1 MSRLILCQYCQRK
14 IESRDDLVTSLM
26 IFTLAPFHAACYTRA
41 LKGWHTIV
49 LSNDPVHSVS
59 GNIMVAVSLLMA
71 IIVLITREIPGAFL
85 LVALLFPAVRL
96 YSWLAYE
103 RHLEADL

>member
-1 MSRLILCQYCQRK
+1 
-14 IESRDDLVTSLM
+14 
-26 IFTLAPFHAACYTRA
+26 
-41 LKGWHTIV
+41 
-49 LSNDPVHSVS
+49 
-59 GNIMVAVSLLMA
+59 MVAVSLLMVA
-71 IIVLITREIPGAFL
+71 IVLITREIPGAFL

>member
-1 MSRLILCQYCQRK
+1 M
-14 IESRDDLVTSLM
+14 
-26 IFTLAPFHAACYTRA
+26 
-41 LKGWHTIV
+41 
-49 LSNDPVHSVS
+49 LSNSPVNSVS
-59 GNIMVAVSLLMA
+59 GNIMVAVSLLMVA
-71 IIVLITREIPGAFL
+71 IVLITREIPGAFL